1 MTRWQLLNL
10 PVHLGEAPE
19 PWGTVAALWFLWEER
34 RVDRVGIISR
44 WRRRWEMPLGPGVR
58 LDWSGVW
65 IADAT
70 VLWPASAR
78 VWRVRRRLDRQG
90 WVLANPGGEVLGLLK
105 DVAFDPDSGAMSWLW
120 LSRGRLAD
128 VLHGMVSVPA
138 SAVSEDGSSI
148 SWLSTGDAVR

>member
-10 PVHLGEAPE
+10 PVYLGAAPE
-19 PWGTVAALWFLWEER
+19 PWGTVVALWFLWDER
-34 RVDRVGIISR
+34 QVDRLGIASR
-44 WRRRWEMPLGPGVR
+44 WRRRWDLALQPGVR
-58 LDWSGVW
+58 VEWSGVW
-65 IADAT
+65 VADAGM
-70 VLWPASAR
+70 LQPASAPS
-78 VWRVRRRLDRQG
+78 WRQRRRRDRQG
-90 WVLANPGGEVLGLLK
+90 RPLAGPGGDVLGLLK
-105 DVAFDPDSGAMSWLW
+105 DVAFDPESGAMSWLW